1 MIKKEV
7 LIISMESKNIYKIM
21 IFICK
26 KSKTPGVAL
35 FDHSKNALKDI
46 KKTTHE
52 FFLRL
57 FLAN

>member
-1 MIKKEV
+1 MIKKGV
-7 LIISMESKNIYKIM
+7 LIICAKSKKHRNVM

-26 KSKTPGVAL
+26 KPN
-35 FDHSKNALKDI
+35 HSVRVFFHRSRNTLKDL

>member
-7 LIISMESKNIYKIM
+7 LIISMESKNTYKIM

-26 KSKTPGVAL
+26 KSKTPEGAL

-52 FFLRL
+52 FF
-57 FLAN
+57 